1 MLDDEKC
8 LCGSGRLYS
17 MCCKPFSG
25 QGIENYKKEIDSKNY
40 IKAYYVAVAML
51 SDYLEDVIKNKITST
66 SIVLKQIL
74 RKSLIIKHLI
84 ISMKCKNIYIPLIL
98 LIIIEIINKQIISI

>member
-1 MLDDEKC
+1 MNIAFI
-8 LCGSGRLYS
+8 
-17 MCCKPFSG
+17 KPFL
-25 QGIENYKKEIDSKNY
+25 ENLYPDNHENI
-40 IKAYYVAVAML
+40 
-51 SDYLEDVIKNKITST
+51 
-66 SIVLKQIL
+66 KQIL